1 MVSSQGTS
9 KALDNL
15 FSAVDDGSSMGLAK
29 KTKPVADDATILKR
43 PRRDV
48 ETSSHSVP
56 VASFPPRLVLD
67 VPAFSKPALPETPA
81 PRVRRVEIKDNNI
94 VMVRYYYHCMTL
106 FICIFCTHIDFNV
119 HAMYVVCW
127 C

>member
-15 FSAVDDGSSMGLAK
+15 FSAVDDGSSMGPVK

-67 VPAFSKPALPETPA
+67 VPAFAKPSLPETPA

-106 FICIFCTHIDFNV
+106 F
-119 HAMYVVCW
+119 VVFVY
-127 C
+127 